1 MSKHLRAFR
10 CGANV
15 LAFNKNNENYGM
27 TCAWAMMIDYS
38 KIAMLIGG
46 QSITGQNLEL
56 GLNVGVSALAEGQ
69 QEIAKVFGTSH
80 SNEIN
85 KFENISYTN
94 KNNMLL
100 IDNSKVVMECI
111 VVDIQNFDVDLLVF
125 LEVKDFNENE
135 DLEYLDGYDPNNY
148 K

>member
-15 LAFNKNNENYGM
+15 LAFNKNNQNYGM

-69 QEIAKVFGTSH
+69 QEIAKVFGILTLSFCYFFILYLVLTKN
-80 SNEIN
+80 SP
-85 KFENISYTN
+85 FE
-94 KNNMLL
+94 
-100 IDNSKVVMECI
+100 C
-111 VVDIQNFDVDLLVF
+111 
-125 LEVKDFNENE
+125 
-135 DLEYLDGYDPNNY
+135 
-148 K
+148 